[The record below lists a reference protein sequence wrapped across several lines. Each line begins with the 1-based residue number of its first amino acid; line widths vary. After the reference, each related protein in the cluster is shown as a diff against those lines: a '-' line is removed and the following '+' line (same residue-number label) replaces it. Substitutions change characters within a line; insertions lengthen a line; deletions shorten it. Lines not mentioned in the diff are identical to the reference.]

1 MAMSF
6 FVKTQPGDRVE
17 ANVTLPEQGGS
28 SICGV
33 VTGSGGEPAPGV
45 LVLLLR
51 DGEPFPLAQCVSDE
65 HGLFGFGPLAEE
77 QLYQLCVFPAGQRA
91 RRLDVQL

>member
-6 FVKTQPGDRVE
+6 FVKTQPGERVE
-17 ANVTLPEQGGS
+17 ASVTLPEQGGS

-51 DGEPFPLAQCVSDE
+51 DGEPFPLAQCTTDE
-65 HGLFGFGPLAEE
+65 HGLYCFGPLAEA
-77 QLYQLCVFPAGQRA
+77 QLYQLCVFQAGQRV
-91 RRLDVQL
+91 RHLDIQL

>member
-1 MAMSF
+1 MGLTF
-6 FVKTQPGDRVE
+6 FVKTLPGERVE
-17 ANVTLPEQGGS
+17 TNITLPEPSGS
-28 SICGV
+28 TICG
-33 VTGSGGEPAPGV
+33 TITASGGEPAAGV